1 MEYSKTKKL
10 KAVNERTLIVAIDIG
25 KSIHHGYFRGPD
37 GQDNKPFPFYNGH
50 KSYQEFWLKILKF
63 KQEKNLEQIVVG
75 FESTGPYAE
84 PLMNFLAKRPVK
96 LVQINPMHTKRLKE
110 LTGNSPNKTDSK
122 DPRVIADII
131 SLGHALTVVVPKGP
145 AAELR
150 RLTQARQRASKN
162 RNAMVNQLHHLVFV
176 IFPEYTQVMKK
187 ITSKSSMYLL
197 KNHPSPEE
205 IVNLGFEY
213 LQVILKKVSFGRLR
227 HSKIKA
233 LFEAARD
240 TTGIDDGRES
250 LLTEIRHLV
259 SCIEQE
265 SQFMDHLENQMSEYL
280 KEIPYSR
287 SILSIKGIGKITAAG
302 LIGEVGDFSQFRT
315 ISEIM
320 KLAGLNLYEVSSG
333 KHCGQRHISKRGRG
347 YLRKLLFFTA
357 INTIRSTG
365 IMHKNYMRMVNRGM
379 PKVKA
384 VVAISRK
391 LLRIIFALARNH
403 TTYMENY
410 HSLNYFK
417 LAA

>member
-1 MEYSKTKKL
+1 MEHSKTKKF

-25 KSIHHGYFRGPD
+25 KSIHHGYFRGPN
-37 GQDNKPFPFYNGH
+37 GQDIKPFPFYNGQ

-63 KQEKNLEQIVVG
+63 KQEKNLKQIVVG

-84 PLMNFLAKRPVK
+84 PLMNFLATKPVK

-110 LTGNSPNKTDSK
+110 LTWNSPNKTDSK

-162 RNAMVNQLHHLVFV
+162 RTAMVNQLHHLVFV

-187 ITSKSSMYLL
+187 ITSKSSIYLL

-205 IVNLGFEY
+205 IVKLGFDN
-213 LQVILKKVSFGRLR
+213 LQAVLKRVSLGRL
-227 HSKIKA
+227 KNGQAKA
-233 LFEAARD
+233 LFEAARN
-240 TTGIDDGRES
+240 TTGIDEGRES
-250 LLTEIRHLV
+250 LLTEIKHLI
-259 SCIEQE
+259 SCIERE
-265 SQFMDHLENQMSEYL
+265 SQFMDHLEDQMSQYL
-280 KEIPYSR
+280 KQIPYSR
-287 SILSIKGIGKITAAG
+287 SILSIKGIGEVTAAG

-320 KLAGLNLYEVSSG
+320 KLAGLNLYEISSG
-333 KHCGQRHISKRGRG
+333 KHFGQRHISKRGRS
-347 YLRKLLFFTA
+347 YLRKLLFFIA
-357 INTIRSTG
+357 LNTIRTSG
-365 IMHKNYMRMVNRGM
+365 IMHETYIRMVDRGI

-391 LLRIIFALARNH
+391 LLRVIFALARNH
-403 TTYMENY
+403 TTYMQNY
-410 HSLNYFK
+410 NSLNYFK